1 MVTPQRLQ
9 FNHHGQRERNP
20 PKKETR
26 EKRRNIESEWQNESS
41 PESIRAGG
49 LYKLQRELQFRFRPS
64 ILTRTYKG
72 CFAEVGC
79 RSGGRWSTNAMTGS
93 VRHRHNCSFLL
104 FFWLSTV
111 FAAADADLMDL
122 ASRSTLSSSL
132 STSRLL
138 LPWKFRSFC
147 FVPVSYAGAAT
158 FGDVFVV
165 ISRSSCVAFYY
176 ARNFFVSL
184 VFVSAAS
191 SETRCCF
198 WTWCSHCHAAA
209 PIEKG
214 KKNTEEVCL
223 QSKSNTD
230 DSFSCVCI
238 QL

>member
-49 LYKLQRELQFRFRPS
+49 LYSYSENYSSVFVPLFLLEHTKSVLPKSAAE
-64 ILTRTYKG
+64 
-72 CFAEVGC
+72 AEVGDL
-79 RSGGRWSTNAMTGS
+79 RTLWRGQYVIGTTVA
-93 VRHRHNCSFLL
+93 FY